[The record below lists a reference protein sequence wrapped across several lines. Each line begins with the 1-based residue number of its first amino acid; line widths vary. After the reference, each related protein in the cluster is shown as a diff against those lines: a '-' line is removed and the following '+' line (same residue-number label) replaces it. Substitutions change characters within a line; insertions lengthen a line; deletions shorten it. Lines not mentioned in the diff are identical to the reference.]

1 MTNKLKTRT
10 KQFAMGAVVATLAV
24 SGYAAFTDIV
34 FPTPDFTSGT
44 TISASQMNAKL
55 NLLRDSINEFKFAF
69 KTAQFTNYHGSGPT
83 GVLTA
88 TPKEVVVIDF
98 ICPADGFVVATS
110 STWLFTPSS
119 STVIVDAVLQLTTTT
134 VASPTPVFTQN
145 GPGYGRVFLNPSTT
159 SSEQVVSLVRRFSC
173 LDGQLVRYG
182 VFGTTLGGAQAI
194 KSDLVLQFSPL

>member
-1 MTNKLKTRT
+1 MTNTLKTRT
-10 KQFAMGAVVATLAV
+10 KQFAMGAVGATLAV

-69 KTAQFTNYHGSGPT
+69 KTAQFTNYYAAGLT
-83 GVLTA
+83 LTA

-98 ICPADGFVVATS
+98 ICPADGFVVGTS

-119 STVIVDAVLQLTTTT
+119 STVIIDAV
-134 VASPTPVFTQN
+134 PVLSQ
-145 GPGYGRVFLNPSTT
+145 RLS
-159 SSEQVVSLVRRFSC
+159 VRM
-173 LDGQLVRYG
+173 Q
-182 VFGTTLGGAQAI
+182 
-194 KSDLVLQFSPL
+194 